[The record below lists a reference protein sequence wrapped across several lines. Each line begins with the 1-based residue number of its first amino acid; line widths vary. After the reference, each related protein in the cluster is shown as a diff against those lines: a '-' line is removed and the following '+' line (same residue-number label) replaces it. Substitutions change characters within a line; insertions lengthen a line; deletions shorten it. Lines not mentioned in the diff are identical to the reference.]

1 MLACAVYAKTCAS
14 QDRIQICDCST
25 YDLQV
30 IKAAGA
36 GLSAFLGGFAR
47 TNMGIEVALI
57 VKWQPSC
64 IRRGEGEG
72 AIRPVGECEGQGGDG
87 GCR

>member
-14 QDRIQICDCST
+14 QDRIQICDCSI

-30 IKAAGA
+30 IKAAGPGLFWWFA
-36 GLSAFLGGFAR
+36 GI
-47 TNMGIEVALI
+47 NMEIEIVLI
-57 VKWQPSC
+57 VKLQPSC

>member
-1 MLACAVYAKTCAS
+1 MRRHVHHKIAFKFAIALLT
-14 QDRIQICDCST
+14 T
-25 YDLQV
+25 YKSLRQLDL
-30 IKAAGA
+30 
-36 GLSAFLGGFAR
+36 AFLGGFAR
-47 TNMGIEVALI
+47 NNMEIEVALI

-72 AIRPVGECEGQGGDG
+72 AIRLVGECEGQGGDG